1 MNRPILQHWPR
12 HWARHGFTIPEML
25 AVVALIMII
34 IALLLPSLSR
44 AKELARRS
52 ICLSQQHQISVG
64 SIAYSSANQSK
75 TPEYRSWAMHFISGP
90 DTPLNQ
96 QLLQELTGDPQV
108 YYCPSDERVS
118 YEDPIVGWNGTG
130 SRYMSYGPIG
140 IWQQSL
146 TTNSG
151 WAKHY
156 VDLPEEPATSVDQQG
171 NRPKRRYEA
180 TSQVAMITDSQIA
193 WYAGSWGI
201 SFTYPGDDV
210 WPDDPGYYAYYAYPH
225 RTLNAWA
232 GTNVVYFDGSG
243 EWRNTSDIVNESIPY
258 PHGAKWI
265 MHYKRGIY
273 EGPVF
278 W

>member
-1 MNRPILQHWPR
+1 VCSSDL
-12 HWARHGFTIPEML
+12 
-25 AVVALIMII
+25 II
-34 IALLLPSLSR
+34 ISLLMPSLGKAR
-44 AKELARRS
+44 EAARRS
-52 ICLSQQHQISVG
+52 ICLSNQHQITVG
-64 SIAYSSANQSK
+64 AISYSSENQSH

-90 DTPLNQ
+90 DTGKNQ
-96 QLLQELTGDPQV
+96 RMLEQLTGDPEV
-108 YYCPSDERVS
+108 YYCPSDRRVS
-118 YEDPIVGWNGTG
+118 YDDPSVGWNGAG

-146 TTNSG
+146 TSTSG

-156 VDLPEEPATSVDQQG
+156 IDLPERPAASIDDQG
-171 NRPKRRYEA
+171 NRPQRRHDA
-180 TSQVAMITDSQIA
+180 TAQVALITDSQIA

-201 SFTYPGDDV
+201 SFTYPGDGI

-225 RTLNAWA
+225 RTGQNAWA
-232 GTNVVYFDGSG
+232 GSNAVYFDGSG
-243 EWRNTSDIVNESIPY
+243 EWRNFADMVDVTAPY